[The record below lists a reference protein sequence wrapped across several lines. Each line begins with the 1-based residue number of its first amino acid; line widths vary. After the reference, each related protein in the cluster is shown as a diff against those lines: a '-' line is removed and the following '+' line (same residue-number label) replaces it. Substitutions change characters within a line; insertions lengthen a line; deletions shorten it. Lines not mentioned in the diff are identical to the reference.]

1 MNIKKVF
8 KAFEKAEQVSNMASD
23 AWDANPDD
31 TALEA
36 AFDKAYAD
44 EFKAFAALVSEIVK
58 VSHGLISEKIAGVM
72 IRTKRGELRDLIGTY
87 ERQTNARPA
96 RLFQHFLPDF
106 AFPLRKRGNVQPARE
121 RIPYC
126 RF

>member
-8 KAFEKAEQVSNMASD
+8 KAFEKAEQVSNRASD

-36 AFDKAYAD
+36 AFDKAYSD

-72 IRTKRGELRDLIGTY
+72 IRTKRGELRDLIG
-87 ERQTNARPA
+87 
-96 RLFQHFLPDF
+96 RL
-106 AFPLRKRGNVQPARE
+106 A
-121 RIPYC
+121 
-126 RF
+126 

>member
-44 EFKAFAALVSEIVK
+44 EFKAFAALVSEIVE
-58 VSHGLISEKIAGVM
+58 VSHGLISEKVAGVM
-72 IRTKRGELRDLIGTY
+72 IRTKRGELRDLIG
-87 ERQTNARPA
+87 
-96 RLFQHFLPDF
+96 RL
-106 AFPLRKRGNVQPARE
+106 A
-121 RIPYC
+121 
-126 RF
+126 